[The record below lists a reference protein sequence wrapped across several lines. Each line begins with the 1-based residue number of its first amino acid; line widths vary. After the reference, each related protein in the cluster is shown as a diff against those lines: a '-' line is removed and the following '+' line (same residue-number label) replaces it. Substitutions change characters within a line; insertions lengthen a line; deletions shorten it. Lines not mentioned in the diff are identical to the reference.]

1 MTSRRQTLG
10 RGTQDRAQGSLEG
23 SGTGFGVGE
32 PLQGAK
38 VVPERS
44 WRLWFPARLGPARKR
59 KVRAPQG
66 GKVVERFRV
75 PELPPTKNGSRGNP
89 YVHNA
94 WVQEWREAA
103 RDQAWALRI
112 PSCERIRISAVVH
125 RSRLGVA
132 DAENDHA
139 RLAPLQDGLVDA
151 RVVPKDTYRYV
162 ERGSVREMRAGMDGP
177 GIELI
182 VEEI

>member
-1 MTSRRQTLG
+1 MVARRTASKSPL
-10 RGTQDRAQGSLEG
+10 AG
-23 SGTGFGVGE
+23 SGAPERPGSASDAPTGVVG
-32 PLQGAK
+32 
-38 VVPERS
+38 RS

-59 KVRAPQG
+59 KVRASHG
-66 GKVVERFRV
+66 GKVVERYRV

-103 RDQAWALRI
+103 RDQAWAAGI
-112 PSCERIRISAVVH
+112 PPCDRIRISAVVH
-125 RSRLGVA
+125 RSRIGVA

-151 RVVPKDTYRYV
+151 KVVPKDTYRYV
-162 ERGSVREMRAGMDGP
+162 ERGAVREMRAGMDGP

-182 VEEI
+182 VEEV

>member
-1 MTSRRQTLG
+1 MPRRG
-10 RGTQDRAQGSLEG
+10 RGAGVVAAQGIVGAPEAEKVSEV
-23 SGTGFGVGE
+23 TRVDFGVS
-32 PLQGAK
+32 PR
-38 VVPERS
+38 V

-59 KVRAPQG
+59 KVRAPNG
-66 GKVVERFRV
+66 GKVVERYRV

-103 RDQAWALRI
+103 RDQSRAVGI
-112 PSCERIRISAVVH
+112 PRCERIRISAVVY

-151 RVVPKDTYRYV
+151 EVVPKDTYRYV
-162 ERGSVREMRAGMDGP
+162 ERGTVREMRAGIEGP

-182 VEEI
+182 VEEV